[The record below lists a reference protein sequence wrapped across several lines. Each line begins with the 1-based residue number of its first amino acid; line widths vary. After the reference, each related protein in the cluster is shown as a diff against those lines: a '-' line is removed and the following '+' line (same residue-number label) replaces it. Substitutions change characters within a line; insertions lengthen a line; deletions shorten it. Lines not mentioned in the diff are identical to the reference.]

1 MADYSLAELEAELQR
16 RQGEATFPSV
26 MAEQGTTGEEALK
39 LGESLAKGGI
49 MGIINML
56 GGWGSYYDWRKEQE
70 GVKKEPSPVSSA
82 GIANWIKDKTGVDLK
97 DVPGYKGAY
106 ETMQMAAPAMLLRG
120 VAPEASLFGKA
131 ETLGGAAAKTAGEGF
146 VGAATGLTA
155 ESIAPDS
162 PLAQL
167 LIGASPYVAKAGIM
181 GVQNR
186 LLKPTGT
193 FEPSS
198 AALLDVGR
206 MTPGEFGGSRVQ
218 LAKEATAEAAPQIE
232 AKGTTFRQAQ
242 AGDVEGFLSNVFK
255 RASSTAISDPK
266 ELATTVIQSVKNFGG
281 ALNNKLK
288 SDAARDFGKASASNG
303 MVDATPVVNR
313 ILGYIDSLPQEA
325 PGTSTM
331 RSYFTQLFDKYAQ
344 NPNISIKELQG
355 MLSNWGDAAYTGS
368 ASGLNDVAPGM
379 VRGAARS
386 VLAGFKESMDNAIS
400 SGVEGAKDLKVARDN
415 FSKNLNNIENFRQ
428 SKINKAFG
436 KDLGEFTDIDSIVSK
451 IEKSKGA
458 QRDIMFNIL
467 KDEAPEV
474 ADTIRRSKLD
484 KMMQAAQADAPSA
497 SDPTFVISKMLKEL
511 NNKKGEFSFLFP
523 DANDLKDVNKAME
536 WMSKVMQSEKAAGTS
551 NLRRDVYSAT
561 RGAGAQSQTANLVKS
576 LYDSVKGMFAS
587 PNAVADVV
595 FNPDTVKKILD
606 YKNKPNLEKGID
618 LMRSLPQ
625 PIAIGAAR
633 AGYMMGNQSIPNIE
647 ITGTRQDSGY
657 TLQELEAELA
667 RRGQ

>member
-1 MADYSLAELEAELQR
+1 MADYSVADIDEELR
-16 RQGEATFPSV
+16 RRGVATFPSV
-26 MAEQGTTGEEALK
+26 MAEEGTVGQEALK
-39 LGESLAKGGI
+39 LAEAAAKGGT
-49 MGIINML
+49 MGIINLL
-56 GGWGSYYDWRKEQE
+56 GGWGSYLDWRKKAYQGKDEA
-70 GVKKEPSPVSSA
+70 PSALSGA
-82 GIANWIKDKTGVDLK
+82 GIANFVKDVTGIDLQN
-97 DVPGYKGAY
+97 VPGYKGAY

-120 VAPEASLFGKA
+120 VAPEMSLFGPA
-131 ETLGGAAAKTAGEGF
+131 ATTRGAVAKTVGEGA
-146 VGAATGLTA
+146 VGAATGLAA
-155 ESIAPDS
+155 ESIASDS

-167 LIGASPYVAKAGIM
+167 VIGMSPYAAKGAVM

-193 FEPSS
+193 FEPSA

-206 MTPGEFGGSRVQ
+206 MTPGEFTGSRVQ
-218 LAKEATAEAAPQIE
+218 LAREATAEAAPQIE

-288 SDAARDFGKASASNG
+288 SDAAKDFGKASASNG
-303 MVDATPVVNR
+303 VVDATPVVNR

-331 RSYFTQLFDKYAQ
+331 RNYFTQLFDKYSQ

-386 VLAGFKESMDNAIS
+386 ILAGFKESMDNAIS

-523 DANDLKDVNKAME
+523 NTAELKDVNKAME
-536 WMSKVMQSEKAAGTS
+536 WMSKVLQSEKAAGS
-551 NLRRDVYSAT
+551 INFRGDAYSLT
-561 RGAGAQSQTANLVKS
+561 RGVGAQSQTANLVKS

-587 PNAVADVV
+587 PNAVANVV
-595 FNPDTVKKILD
+595 FNPNTVKNILD
-606 YKNKPNLEKGID
+606 YQKKPTLQKGID
-618 LMRSLPQ
+618 LLQSMPK
-625 PIAIGAAR
+625 PAAVGAAR
-633 AGYMMGNQSIPNIE
+633 TGYMVGNQPIPNVEVTGSSADMPYSMEE
-647 ITGTRQDSGY
+647 I
-657 TLQELEAELA
+657 EAELT
-667 RRGQ
+667 RRQ